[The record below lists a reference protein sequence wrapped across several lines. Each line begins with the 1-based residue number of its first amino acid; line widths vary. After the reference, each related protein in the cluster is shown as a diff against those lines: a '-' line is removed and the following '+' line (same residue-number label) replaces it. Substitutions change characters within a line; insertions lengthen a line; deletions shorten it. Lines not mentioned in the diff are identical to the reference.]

1 MESDKTDSNVVI
13 KEGTKKNRPFFKKL
27 FIKFLQ
33 KLSVGKL
40 ILQDK
45 DETLVFGLSLIHI

>member
-1 MESDKTDSNVVI
+1 MEPDKADSNVVI
-13 KEGTKKNRPFFKKL
+13 NKGTKKNRPFFKKL
-27 FIKFLQ
+27 FLKFLQ

-45 DETLVFGLSLIHI
+45 DETAYRS